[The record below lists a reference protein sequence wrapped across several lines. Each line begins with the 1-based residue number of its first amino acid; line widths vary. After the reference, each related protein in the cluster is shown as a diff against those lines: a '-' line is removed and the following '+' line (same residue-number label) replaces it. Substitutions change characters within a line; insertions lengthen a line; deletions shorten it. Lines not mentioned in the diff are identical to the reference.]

1 MALTSYL
8 EESEKMVILLKVYLE
23 LTYKEIGTIMGMSD
37 RKAASIYH
45 YARKKLLRRLEKEY
59 GI

>member
-1 MALTSYL
+1 MDGYGEELEKAVSYL

-45 YARKKLLRRLEKEY
+45 YA
-59 GI
+59 